1 MSIIVAKRVH
11 VVTLEQIP
19 EVSTDLLDQRIGTFV
34 RLWIYIGDIYV
45 AAALKSSTNLFLTFP
60 NSSV

>member
-1 MSIIVAKRVH
+1 MSIVAAKLVH

-34 RLWIYIGDIYV
+34 RLWIYTGDIYV
-45 AAALKSSTNLFLTFP
+45 AAALKTSTNLFLIFP
-60 NSSV
+60 NSFV